1 MDGLIRV
8 IAGAIISVILVVSLQ
23 KANKDFA
30 LLLALCTACMVL
42 VVAVSYIRPVFE
54 LVEKLEALA
63 DLDGQWLKIVMKAVG
78 VGLVAQI
85 SSLICTDSGNSALGK
100 AIQILSTAAI
110 LWLSIPLMTGLVDLI
125 QKILGDL

>member
-30 LLLALCTACMVL
+30 LLLALCAACMVL
-42 VVAVSYIRPVFE
+42 LVAVSYIRPVFE
-54 LVEKLEALA
+54 LVEQLEALA